1 MKLQKA
7 ILSSV
12 IALALLSVGSVG
24 YFVGANS
31 PADVVSDAGLTDS
44 ISEAFENDQVTIQV
58 HDSAGNLKSE
68 QKTHNIITSAG
79 AI

>member
-1 MKLQKA
+1 M
-7 ILSSV
+7 
-12 IALALLSVGSVG
+12 
-24 YFVGANS
+24 
-31 PADVVSDAGLTDS
+31 VSDAGLTDS